1 MRSRSDMKAKNII
14 ADLRVYAKNYMRS
27 GSAVFFV
34 FIFPIILML
43 IFGSIFSGTGSS
55 QVTLYVQNLDSN
67 GNLSSALIATLNDT
81 QIVSVQMIP
90 SNVNIHTYI
99 SQNSIS
105 AALLIPANFTT
116 SAEAGSATLIFY
128 NNPSESTSGV
138 AQQAIGFAVQV
149 LNNNLSGSTPSVYLS
164 SNTSLTTH
172 ATGYVDFLMPGLIG
186 FVVLISPMFS
196 MTYVV
201 SSYKRDKIF
210 RQLSLT
216 PLTKSEWFLSK
227 FAWYL
232 IISALSAAEIVA
244 LGTFVFNAS
253 MVLSLF
259 MATFIIIGVFM
270 FTSLGILAGAV
281 AKSEEGASVI
291 GNVITFPMMFLAGT
305 FFPIS
310 IMPSWLQTFAHV
322 LPLYYI
328 INGLNS
334 VTVYTNYPT
343 AWLDLA
349 VSVVVS
355 VVIFA
360 LTIWRFN
367 WKEE

>member
-1 MRSRSDMKAKNII
+1 MENKMKLKNIF
-14 ADLRVYAKNYMRS
+14 ADLKIYAKNYTRS

-55 QVTLYVQNLDSN
+55 QVPLYVQNLDS
-67 GNLSSALIATLNDT
+67 GGSLSSQFLASLNET
-81 QIVSVQMIP
+81 HVVTVNMIP

-99 SQNSIS
+99 SENSIS
-105 AALLIPANFTT
+105 DALLIPSNFTT
-116 SAEAGSATLIFY
+116 SVEGGGAILVY
-128 NNPSESTSGV
+128 YDNPAVSTSGI
-138 AQQAIGFAVQV
+138 AQQAISFAVQAM
-149 LNNNLSGSTPSVYLS
+149 NNRLSNTSSIVSLSV
-164 SNTSLTTH
+164 NTSLTTH
-172 ATGYVDFLMPGLIG
+172 TTGYVDYLMPGLIG

-216 PLTKSEWFLSK
+216 PLTKSDWFVSK
-227 FAWYL
+227 FLWYL
-232 IISALSAAEIVA
+232 IVSALSAAEIVA
-244 LGTFVFNAS
+244 IGAFVFNAS
-253 MVLSLF
+253 MAINLF
-259 MATFIIIGVFM
+259 MAAFIVIGVFM
-270 FTSLGILAGAV
+270 FTSLGILAGAI
-281 AKSEEGASVI
+281 ARSEEGSSVI

-310 IMPSWLQTFAHV
+310 IMPAWLQSFAHF

-328 INGLNS
+328 IDGLNS
-334 VTVYTNYPT
+334 VTLYTNYPA
-343 AWLDLA
+343 AWFDLA
-349 VSVVVS
+349 VSFVVA
-355 VVIFA
+355 VVIFVMS
-360 LTIWRFN
+360 IWKFN